1 MGWKDYNLIT
11 FGCSHTY
18 GHGLPDS
25 IAEDMQSP
33 GVRPS
38 NWAWPARL
46 QQQVQFNSV
55 SNQAK
60 SGSSNK
66 MIAKAIIEY
75 PKFTKQSIVVILWA
89 NFNRATFFKNKKE
102 RLHMLPHM
110 YDSDRLPKSFWI
122 WHGGEKSE
130 LQQKVKIYYEDFYEE
145 FDAKFDQ
152 MIRINYI
159 HAFLKNKGV
168 KSFHLIPEHELK
180 NNKDYFNKFNL
191 DNLNIK
197 TFNWRKDFNIDYALD
212 VPHPHPGLKSHSLFA
227 DNIKGWFFK

>member
-66 MIAKAIIEY
+66 MITKAIIEY
-75 PKFTKQSIVVILWA
+75 PKFTKQSIVVIL
-89 NFNRATFFKNKKE
+89 
-102 RLHMLPHM
+102 
-110 YDSDRLPKSFWI
+110 
-122 WHGGEKSE
+122 
-130 LQQKVKIYYEDFYEE
+130 
-145 FDAKFDQ
+145 
-152 MIRINYI
+152 
-159 HAFLKNKGV
+159 
-168 KSFHLIPEHELK
+168 
-180 NNKDYFNKFNL
+180 
-191 DNLNIK
+191 
-197 TFNWRKDFNIDYALD
+197 
-212 VPHPHPGLKSHSLFA
+212 
-227 DNIKGWFFK
+227 